1 LGRINIMKTY
11 SIPQY
16 GITVTVEDNRA
27 GEITSEL
34 KKQLIDH
41 EDDFSTYIT
50 KNGISAPQEAVA
62 EAQADAL
69 EAFILAL
76 ACEGYDISEPRF
88 VKALQTSLEA
98 IANNS

>member
-1 LGRINIMKTY
+1 MKTY

-34 KKQLIDH
+34 KKQLID
-41 EDDFSTYIT
+41 ENEPGTFNEIEL
-50 KNGISAPQEAVA
+50 G

-98 IANNS
+98 IVNNS